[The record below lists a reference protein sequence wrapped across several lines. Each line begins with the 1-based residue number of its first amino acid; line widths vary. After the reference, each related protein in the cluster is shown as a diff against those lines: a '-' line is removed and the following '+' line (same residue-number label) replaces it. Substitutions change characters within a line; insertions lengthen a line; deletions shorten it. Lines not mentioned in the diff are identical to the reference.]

1 METLGWVYLHTAKYH
16 LRDSQ
21 VLVLVECISG
31 ESQDNMVSSPDS
43 YCCIYN
49 IELITTKPNK
59 HYLVQINVPHANL
72 KHIDLKLAAF

>member
-1 METLGWVYLHTAKYH
+1 METLEWVYLHTAKYH

-59 HYLVQINVPHANL
+59 HHLVQINLPHANL
-72 KHIDLKLAAF
+72 KHIDMKLAAF